1 MTADP
6 YNIIITGVGGQGNVL
21 AARVL
26 GSMLVNAGRR
36 VTIGETFGAT
46 QRGGSVMSHLR
57 VSHDR
62 AWSPQIPRGMAHLIA
77 SLEPAE
83 AVRVLKDY
91 GNRRTVVLSNTRPV
105 YPVSVIAGEIAYP
118 PVEEIEAGIEAIV
131 SRAYFIDAT
140 EEAVKL
146 GNPILSNIMMLGAL
160 AGIVPFPMGK
170 RSFTSVIRDHV
181 PAESLPINLKAFD
194 RGRQLV
200 NLLEKVS
207 GKSHGRRF

>member
-26 GSMLVNAGRR
+26 GNMLLKRGYD

-57 VSHDR
+57 IAKEGV
-62 AWSPQIPRGMAHLIA
+62 WSPQIPRGRAHMIV

-91 GNRRTVVLSNTRPV
+91 GNEDVKVLSNTRPV
-105 YPVSVIAGEIAYP
+105 YPVSVIAGDVVYP
-118 PVEEIEAGIEAIV
+118 PVEEIRDRVLALVPEAH
-131 SRAYFIDAT
+131 FIDAT
-140 EEAVKL
+140 EEAL
-146 GNPILSNIMMLGAL
+146 NMGSPILSNIIMLGAL
-160 AGIVPFPMGK
+160 SRILPLSVSRSDFKAAISRFVPE
-170 RSFTSVIRDHV
+170 D
-181 PAESLPINLKAFD
+181 ALNANLRAFD
-194 RGRQLV
+194 RGREMV
-200 NLLEKVS
+200 
-207 GKSHGRRF
+207 